1 MNTTLPSI
9 LLVDDEVRV
18 LESLQRLLEDDFDV
32 YMANSPDE
40 AMVIL
45 ADEWIQ
51 VVLSDQRMPGMSGI
65 EFLHEVRQRFP
76 DVIRMIVSGYTD
88 SDDIIK
94 AINDSGIHQ
103 YITKPWD
110 PENLLRTVHNAAHM
124 FALQR
129 ENQQLS
135 VELKMLPRNVEEGL
149 AEIRQRL
156 QKNYDLDDGIIR
168 SPESVMNRVCDSIR
182 QVATFD
188 VTVLLTGDSGTGKEL
203 TARAIHYN
211 SLRMDKVFVV
221 ENCGALP
228 DELLES
234 ELFGYKKGAF
244 TGATSDRV
252 GLFEAAHGGTILL
265 DEIGD
270 TTPAF
275 QVKLLRVLQ
284 EGEIR
289 PMGTNER
296 KQIDVRVIAATNK
309 DLEAEVRAGRF
320 REDLFY
326 RLATFQIHL
335 PPLSERLDDIPLLA
349 RSLLEQA
356 MAELAKKVSGFRD
369 ETLVCM
375 QAYHWPGNVRELQN
389 EIKRML
395 VIATGDWL
403 GAELLSP
410 QVLRA
415 APQEDEAELTW
426 LTALDGSLKERMDAL
441 EARIVN
447 ESMIRNRWNKSK
459 SAKELG
465 LSRVGLRNKLER
477 YGLEKVETLEL
488 ADDEARQAAG
498 GST

>member
-1 MNTTLPSI
+1 MNILPSI

-32 YMANSPDE
+32 YLANSPDE

-45 ADEWIQ
+45 SDEWIQ

-65 EFLHEVRQRFP
+65 EFLQEVRERFP
-76 DVIRMIVSGYTD
+76 EVIRMIISGYTD

-110 PENLLRTVHNAAHM
+110 PDNLLLTVKNAANM
-124 FALQR
+124 FDLQR
-129 ENQQLS
+129 QNEQLS
-135 VELKMLPRNVEEGL
+135 VEMKLLPATVEDGL

-156 QKNYDLDDGIIR
+156 KNNYDLEDGIIR
-168 SPESVMNRVCDSIR
+168 SPDSCMNSVCDAIR

-188 VTVLLTGDSGTGKEL
+188 VAVLLTGDSGTGKEL
-203 TARAIHYN
+203 SARAIHYN
-211 SLRMDKVFVV
+211 SLRSDKVFVV

-244 TGATSDRV
+244 TGAVMDRI
-252 GLFEAAHGGTILL
+252 GLFESAHGGTIFL

-289 PMGTNER
+289 PLGANMR
-296 KQIDVRVIAATNK
+296 KSIDVRVIAATNK

-326 RLATFQIHL
+326 RLATFQIKI
-335 PPLSERLDDIPLLA
+335 PPLAERLQDVPLLA
-349 RSLLEQA
+349 GALLEQS
-356 MAELAKKVSGFRD
+356 MHELGKKVRGFSD

-375 QAYHWPGNVRELQN
+375 QAYHWPGNVRELHN

-395 VIATGDWL
+395 VMAADDWL

-415 APQEDEAELTW
+415 APQEDEAELSW
-426 LTALDGSLKERMDAL
+426 LMGLNGSLKERMDAL

-488 ADDEARQAAG
+488 PDDADIQAVG
-498 GST
+498 V

>member
-1 MNTTLPSI
+1 MNMTTLPSI

-18 LESLQRLLEDDFDV
+18 LESLQRLLEDDFEV
-32 YMANSPDE
+32 HLANSPDE
-40 AMVIL
+40 AMAIL

-51 VVLSDQRMPGMSGI
+51 IVLSDQRMPGMSGI
-65 EFLHEVRQRFP
+65 DFLQEVRERFP

-110 PENLLRTVHNAAHM
+110 PENLLRIVHNAAKL

-156 QKNYDLDDGIIR
+156 KNSYDLDDGIIR
-168 SPESVMNRVCDSIR
+168 SPKSCMNKVCDTIR

-188 VTVLLTGDSGTGKEL
+188 VAVLLTGDSGTGKEL
-203 TARAIHYN
+203 SARAIHYN
-211 SLRMDKVFVV
+211 SLRSDKMFVA

-244 TGATSDRV
+244 TGAVTDRV
-252 GLFEAAHGGTILL
+252 GLFEAANGGTIFL
-265 DEIGD
+265 DEVGD

-296 KQIDVRVIAATNK
+296 KQINVRVLAATNK

-326 RLATFQIHL
+326 RLATFQIHI
-335 PPLSERLDDIPLLA
+335 PPLAERLEDVPLLA

-356 MAELAKKVSGFRD
+356 MCELGKKVNGLCD
-369 ETLVCM
+369 ETLACM
-375 QAYHWPGNVRELQN
+375 QSYHWPGNVRELQN

-395 VIATGDWL
+395 VMAPGDWL

-415 APQEDEAELTW
+415 APQEDEAELNW
-426 LTALDGSLKERMDAL
+426 LMALNGSLKERMDAL

-488 ADDEARQAAG
+488 PDDEERQVAG
-498 GST
+498 G